1 MKQRIFGERY
11 GPLTFEW
18 DFSLKVHAGDC
29 LQISPYCI
37 VSTIIYYISH
47 NNWQQLHSCVSTAAE
62 VRNTHKKISKTD
74 EGNFMEGLNK
84 VNTAT
89 CVWWHLSE
97 IYFDR
102 CHHLS
107 CYFAYVKTLNEQ
119 KYCQN
124 QSNEHETIRK
134 QKTGTAHC
142 FQVTVTQPA
151 IQRRLHSF
159 PRQSER
165 VQLPSASPE
174 RTRKPAQPAR
184 PN

>member
-1 MKQRIFGERY
+1 M
-11 GPLTFEW
+11 
-18 DFSLKVHAGDC
+18 HAG
-29 LQISPYCI
+29 I
-37 VSTIIYYISH
+37 VSPLSTTSPAIIDNNYIPVFP
-47 NNWQQLHSCVSTAAE
+47 QQQRWEIPTKNLKTS
-62 VRNTHKKISKTD
+62 KKKKTD

-84 VNTAT
+84 VNAAT
-89 CVWWHLSE
+89 CDWWHLSD

-102 CHHLS
+102 WHHLS
-107 CYFAYVKTLNEQ
+107 CYFAYIKTLSLWGVFIFPTWKCKINLSEIKGSIRTLNEQ
-119 KYCQN
+119 KSCQN
-124 QSNEHETIRK
+124 QSKGHETIRK
-134 QKTGTAHC
+134 QKTG
-142 FQVTVTQPA
+142 TVTQPA